1 MLYGC
6 EKCVMFMKGKRQ
18 LMNKKKIILTF
29 VITLVIVLI
38 VGCAVAAFILTRDNE
53 VIKIKAEDIS
63 ENTLVVNDEGT
74 IQSALVEDFAKDY
87 YDIDELTDFVKE
99 DLDNYNKANK
109 TNISLVEAK
118 SNNGKAVLVFDYD
131 SIDEYSSYNG
141 IKAKVFNAKEALK
154 DERVPSNLIKNGEDG
169 VVPKDRVYENE
180 KYITVVVDGDTEI
193 IVNGKIKYYSGCDII
208 GEGRVLAKTGERAV
222 VVFK

>member
-1 MLYGC
+1 M
-6 EKCVMFMKGKRQ
+6 
-18 LMNKKKIILTF
+18 
-29 VITLVIVLI
+29 
-38 VGCAVAAFILTRDNE
+38 
-53 VIKIKAEDIS
+53 
-63 ENTLVVNDEGT
+63 VNDEGT

-118 SNNGKAVLVFDYD
+118 NNNGKAVLVFDYD

-141 IKAKVFNAKEALK
+141 VKAKVFNAKEALK

-208 GEGRVLAKTGERAV
+208 GEGKVMAKTGERAV

>member
-1 MLYGC
+1 
-6 EKCVMFMKGKRQ
+6 
-18 LMNKKKIILTF
+18 MNKKKIILTF

>member
-1 MLYGC
+1 
-6 EKCVMFMKGKRQ
+6 MKGKRQ

>member
-1 MLYGC
+1 
-6 EKCVMFMKGKRQ
+6 
-18 LMNKKKIILTF
+18 MNKKKIILTF

-38 VGCAVAAFILTRDNE
+38 VGCAVVAFILTRDNE

-208 GEGRVLAKTGERAV
+208 GEGRVMAKTGERAV